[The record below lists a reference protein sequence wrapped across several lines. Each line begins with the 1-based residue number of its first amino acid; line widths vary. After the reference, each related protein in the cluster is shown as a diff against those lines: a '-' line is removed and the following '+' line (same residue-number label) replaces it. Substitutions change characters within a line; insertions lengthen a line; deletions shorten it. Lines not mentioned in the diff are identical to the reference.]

1 MWSLTHTVPKRNPLL
16 IRMAR
21 PTSVVHTLAAR
32 P

>member
-1 MWSLTHTVPKRNPLL
+1 MWSLTTVPKRNPLL